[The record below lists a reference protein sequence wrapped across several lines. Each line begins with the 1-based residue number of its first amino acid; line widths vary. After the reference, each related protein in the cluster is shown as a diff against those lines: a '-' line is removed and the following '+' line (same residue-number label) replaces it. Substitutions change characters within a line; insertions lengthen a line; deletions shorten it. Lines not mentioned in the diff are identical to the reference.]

1 MKNNNW
7 IKAIEKIF
15 LKIKS
20 IIDFLAIV
28 SVFGILLYRIKTLK
42 KICKE
47 ICQYIVDWYVDIDLL
62 AIKNIYLWCEN
73 IFRIIIVFFL
83 ALTVLMWI
91 IRLIWECWLKK
102 QKGKDRFEES
112 IFRYLRDWNIPRC
125 FLVTGKWGVGKTYEV
140 QRFFDKYYRYSKTKV
155 FRISCFGLGSRKDL
169 VKEIS
174 NTIEQKDNSFYALI
188 IKVLQFLPIIGEPI
202 GKFLKKSYGYDSVQ
216 KGSVFIFDDFERI
229 TSKAIVNDH
238 PSHLYEES
246 SFLLNDVTHGR
257 NQIKEFKEI
266 KKEFNSIEKSFFKV
280 EDFVVK
286 SLEREDFD
294 KYNIVTGLIN
304 DIIEMYGMKVI
315 IICNPEI
322 LGEKFIHDILRS
334 KLNCIEYRKTIS
346 FQTRI
351 SMINGILNDKIFED
365 TEKHE
370 IIKEY
375 LDYIKS
381 NIKQVMLDINFD
393 NLRLFGGLLEA
404 FLITATMFE
413 KDVLTKDFLN
423 SLFNSIIIAHRAFY
437 NKAIEHLDMFITGAN
452 IDFLMRIFYGES
464 PNLIRLNRNVEEVK
478 WIDISIS
485 GYWILNLSFP
495 QNISNIVSTWKNY
508 KYCQTEEKMCE
519 NRQNLM
525 LIREYDLLHIF
536 YYQSGVDVRN
546 NEEWDYQSYIDNAL
560 KVYDLTKIE
569 TVQSILDIMGIIF
582 RGSIYQEFYIYLFGK
597 LAQGHE
603 TETIVGDTYIH
614 NMYKTFIQKGTLH

>member
-1 MKNNNW
+1 MKNNDW
-7 IKAIEKIF
+7 IKVIEKIF
-15 LKIKS
+15 LKIKYT
-20 IIDFLAIV
+20 IDFLTIV

-62 AIKNIYLWCEN
+62 TIKNIYLWCEN
-73 IFRIIIVFFL
+73 IFRIIIVLFL
-83 ALTVLMWI
+83 AVTVFIWI

-102 QKGKDRFEES
+102 QEGKDRFEES
-112 IFRYLRDWNIPRC
+112 VFRYLRDSNIPRC

-140 QRFFDKYYRYSKTKV
+140 QRFFDKYYRYSKIKV
-155 FRISCFGLGSRKDL
+155 FRISCFGLSSRKDL

-174 NTIEQKDNSFYALI
+174 NTVEQKDNSFYALI

-202 GKFLKKSYGYDSVQ
+202 GKFFKKTYGYDSVQ
-216 KGSVFIFDDFERI
+216 KGSIFIFDDFERI
-229 TSKAIVNDH
+229 TSKAIINDY
-238 PSHLYEES
+238 PSHLYKES
-246 SFLLNDVTHGR
+246 PFLLNDVTHGG
-257 NQIKEFKEI
+257 IKEFKEI
-266 KKEFNSIEKSFFKV
+266 KKEFSSIEKSFLKV
-280 EDFVVK
+280 EDLVAK

-294 KYNIVTGLIN
+294 KYNVVIGLIN

-322 LGEKFIHDILRS
+322 LGEKFMHDILRS

-346 FQTRI
+346 SQARI
-351 SMINGILNDKIFED
+351 SMINGILNNKIFD
-365 TEKHE
+365 DIEKHE

-375 LDYIKS
+375 LNYIKS
-381 NIKQVMLDINFD
+381 NIEQIMLDIKFD

-437 NKAIEHLDMFITGAN
+437 NKAIEHLDIFTTGAN

-464 PNLIRLNRNVEEVK
+464 PNLIRLNRNAEEVK

-485 GYWILNLSFP
+485 GYWILNLSSP
-495 QNISNIVSTWKNY
+495 QNILDIVDTWKKY
-508 KYCQTEEKMCE
+508 KYCEIEEKMCE

-525 LIREYDLLHIF
+525 LIQEFDLLHIF
-536 YYQSGVDVRN
+536 YYQSGVDIRN
-546 NEEWDYQSYIDNAL
+546 NEEWNFQSYIDNAL
-560 KVYDLTKIE
+560 KAYDLTKIE
-569 TVQSILDIMGIIF
+569 TVQSILDIMGVIF
-582 RGSIYQEFYIYLFGK
+582 RGSVYQEFFMYIFAN

-603 TETIVGDTYIH
+603 TENIVGDTYIH
-614 NMYKTFIQKGTLH
+614 DMYKTFLQKGTLF